1 MTDVRSELIELSR
14 VLGDPHHD
22 LVILGEGNT
31 SVRAAGDSFWVKA
44 SGTELAAADVHS
56 FVRVGRQ
63 PILEA
68 LGREALSDEEVQRLL
83 REATVEG
90 NRAPSIETFLHALCL
105 DLPGVQFVGHTHPT
119 AAAAVLCSARSRELL
134 SGALFPD
141 QIVLLGPALVYVPY
155 ADPGLPL
162 AHAVAQQLAAF
173 EQQHHRVPR
182 VILLENHGVLALG
195 STAREVLT
203 ITFML
208 VKMCR
213 ILAGTLA
220 AGGPRFLTAA
230 SVERIDRRPDERAR
244 RADFK

>member
-1 MTDVRSELIELSR
+1 MSR
-14 VLGDPHHD
+14 VLGDPRHD
-22 LVILGEGNT
+22 LAILGEGNT
-31 SVRAAGDSFWVKA
+31 SVRADADSFWIKA
-44 SGTELAAADVHS
+44 SGTELASADVHS
-56 FVRVGRQ
+56 FVRVRCP

-68 LGREALSDEEVQRLL
+68 LRRTAMSDEEVKRLL

-90 NRAPSIETFLHALCL
+90 DRAPSIETFLHAMCL
-105 DLPGVQFVGHTHPT
+105 DLAGVQFVGHTHPT
-119 AAAAVLCSARSRELL
+119 AAAALLCSTRSRELFT
-134 SGALFPD
+134 GALFPD

-162 AHAVAQQLAAF
+162 AHAVAQRLEEFVQLH
-173 EQQHHRVPR
+173 QRVPR
-182 VILLENHGVLALG
+182 VIVLENHGVLALG
-195 STAREVLT
+195 STAREVLN

-220 AGGPRFLTAA
+220 AGGPRFLAAA
-230 SVERIDRRPDERAR
+230 SVERIDRRPDELAR